1 MLNLNGF
8 FQDNTG
14 NEGVF
19 GRKVRDLKQ
28 YYIDIM
34 RSLNESAVRFDLSVS
49 FDIPSA
55 DFIQTMA
62 GKIPDEFFNGNY
74 ERVFP
79 EQVETALEVVSRL
92 LKGEITNEH
101 VVGLTQSG
109 KNGTIT
115 ALQDFLGPI
124 FLLSG
129 HGEQRTV
136 VQPIVWLPNN
146 TGMENQSA
154 TKFQQSCELNGGIV
168 IRNSNQSITV
178 QGYREHLYRNMVST
192 CAEIAQRECA
202 DTKAQQRIQVE
213 VDQFFKNACCL
224 RRTKSKDP
232 VFKIL
237 VKACQKLG
245 VLPAFLMDESHIAI
259 GKNQASDNTLAAP
272 LNLPVEEEES
282 LEEAR
287 QIYNT
292 YRALREGEGFLV
304 TVSATNQPFDVVAH
318 RTNRQPVH
326 LRLGRNYCGF
336 AFMNGR
342 QYPTNG
348 HTVLEPKVVSLSQ
361 FAEQMGDR
369 GVANLDLQALTSLPN
384 YLKSIVAKDW
394 QRISQWLGQY
404 RLDEHPHKADGRNRM
419 ARTLAGSFDGH
430 RSQVLTGT
438 ILASI
443 VGQRD
448 AWDLFTLPKEN
459 QRRLEM
465 NNLFDRHFHEINQHH
480 QEAKREA
487 QKAFGRMWEW
497 LLITRNPQKKKGG
510 LVRWELKNDTFS
522 SFIKPLNEI
531 YKGRM
536 VFIGYLDADAKK
548 SPAEV
553 IRQQNP
559 DGLPYVLV
567 VTGLGRYGESY
578 GREVGYAFDATN
590 RNATVASFTQSLVG
604 RMTGYAKFD
613 PADPEGTRPL
623 VILSDHAFQ
632 FVFLPWRENFGAH
645 PRLKQH
651 YQVTSENE
659 VQNLRFIQ
667 LDRRYA
673 TPEVNDLL
681 DKLERFVPGMLGPKK
696 ARNTH
701 ENIAPII
708 EPYLPHIER
717 NLNILIPSLPANAK
731 AKVLRFGDLDDQGI
745 GFDWFG
751 RRDGIATGPQKFTLS
766 TYKENRGSGGLLS
779 TRNMDRRRGI
789 RETERHW
796 SVGIDYTRVE
806 GVKRLVLVLA
816 EPMRFENNPLDRM
829 GLKEGSVP
837 DKLLRQSQE
846 QAKERL
852 EDDGEAA

>member
-8 FQDNTG
+8 FQDKSG
-14 NEGVF
+14 DQGVF
-19 GRKVRDLKQ
+19 GRKVQELKK
-28 YYIDIM
+28 YYTDVTNA
-34 RSLNESAVRFDLSVS
+34 LNESAIRFDLEIS
-49 FDIPSA
+49 FDIPGG
-55 DFIQTMA
+55 DFIHTMA
-62 GKIPDEFFNGNY
+62 GKIPGGFFNGTY

-92 LKGEITNEH
+92 LKGNITNEH

-115 ALQDFLGPI
+115 SLQDFLGPI
-124 FLLSG
+124 FLLSS
-129 HGEQRTV
+129 QTA

-168 IRNSNQSITV
+168 IRNREKSITV
-178 QGYREHLYRNMVST
+178 QGYREHLYRNVVST

-237 VKACQKLG
+237 VNACQKLN

-259 GKNQASDNTLAAP
+259 GKNQASDNTLASP
-272 LNLPVEEEES
+272 LNLPMDEEES
-282 LEEAR
+282 LEDAR
-287 QIYNT
+287 EIYNT
-292 YRALREGEGFLV
+292 YRTLGKGDGFLV

-342 QYPTNG
+342 PYPTND
-348 HTVLEPKVVSLSQ
+348 HSVVEPKVVSLSQ
-361 FAEQMGDR
+361 IAEQMGDK
-369 GVANLDLQALTSLPN
+369 GVANLDLQSLTSLSN
-384 YLKSIVAKDW
+384 YLKAIVARDW
-394 QRISQWLGQY
+394 QRVSEWLRQY
-404 RLDEHPHKADGRNRM
+404 RLDENPLKADGRNRM
-419 ARTLAGSFDGH
+419 ARTLSGSFNGH
-430 RSQVLTGT
+430 RSQVLAGT
-438 ILASI
+438 VLASI
-443 VGQRD
+443 IGQHD
-448 AWDLFTLPKEN
+448 AWEMYTLPKEN
-459 QRRLEM
+459 QRKQEI
-465 NNLFDRHFHEINQHH
+465 NHLFARYFREINQHH

-497 LLITRNPQKKKGG
+497 LLITNNPQKKKGG
-510 LVRWELKNDTFS
+510 LVRWELRNEAFS
-522 SFIKPLNEI
+522 NFIQPLNEI

-536 VFIGYLDADAKK
+536 IFKSYMDADAKK
-548 SPAEV
+548 SPAEL

-590 RNATVASFTQSLVG
+590 KNATVASFTQSLVG
-604 RMTGYAKFD
+604 RMTGYGKYD

-623 VILSDHAFQ
+623 VILSNHAFQ
-632 FVFLPWRENFGAH
+632 SVFVPWRENLGAH

-651 YQVTSENE
+651 YQVTNESE

-673 TPEVNDLL
+673 TSEVSDLL
-681 DKLERFVPGMLGPKK
+681 DKLGRFVPKMGGPKK

-708 EPYLPHIER
+708 ETYLPHIER
-717 NLNILIPSLPANAK
+717 NLNILIPSLPTNARAN
-731 AKVLRFGDLDDQGI
+731 VLRFGELDDQGI

-751 RRDGIATGPQKFTLS
+751 RRDEQPIGPQKFTLS
-766 TYKENRGSGGLLS
+766 TYKESRGSGGLLS
-779 TRNMDRRRGI
+779 TRNMNRRKGI

-796 SVGIDYTRVE
+796 SVGIDYTRAE

-829 GLKEGSVP
+829 GLREGSVP

-846 QAKERL
+846 QAEERL
-852 EDDGEAA
+852 DGDGEAS